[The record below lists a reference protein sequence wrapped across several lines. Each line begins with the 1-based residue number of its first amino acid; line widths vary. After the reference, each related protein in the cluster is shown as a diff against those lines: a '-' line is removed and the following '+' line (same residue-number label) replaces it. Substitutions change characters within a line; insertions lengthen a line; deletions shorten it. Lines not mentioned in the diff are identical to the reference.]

1 LDGSKILS
9 SLLPGRMAYQYESIG
24 QYGPFILMGLVYLGV
39 IGAITY
45 PLELVLSYLINSIV
59 MVIL

>member
-1 LDGSKILS
+1 
-9 SLLPGRMAYQYESIG
+9 MAYQYESIG
-24 QYGPFILMGLVYLGV
+24 QYGPFILIGLVYLGV

-45 PLELVLSYLINSIV
+45 PLELILSFLINQIV